1 MKHVVFQQSEPF
13 LRVAARST
21 TNQQNDIVTA
31 SKVQK
36 LPPPYPEDSG
46 GGGVPDVPM
55 TLWQY
60 HLVDWHWI
68 ADATRKNGSDCWKTT
83 RFIEHHRKYMKIAPQ
98 NGPKPISKLTNA
110 LIKIEPKL
118 KWYRRP
124 EAKNFSESFFN
135 GHANAVIVGDG
146 GFEVR
151 HDVRIG
157 MSLVAPNIDYPRHRH
172 PPEELYIVL
181 APGSW
186 MQNDENLTLKTP
198 GDLIHNSPNCWHAMQ
213 SIQTPLLAIWCLW
226 LNWWKVKSDSP
237 VWFFYLDTIV
247 FCENASYN
255 SATKR

>member
-1 MKHVVFQQSEPF
+1 MTSHTNRNKDLQYFINTLEEGFRSKIGNYPDAIPVFDRIFSALKNANGIPAQHQRTELPISNFFEIA
-13 LRVAARST
+13 VEEAR
-21 TNQQNDIVTA
+21 
-31 SKVQK
+31 K
-36 LPPPYPEDSG
+36 
-46 GGGVPDVPM
+46 
-55 TLWQY
+55 
-60 HLVDWHWI
+60 
-68 ADATRKNGSDCWKTT
+68 
-83 RFIEHHRKYMKIAPQ
+83 
-98 NGPKPISKLTNA
+98 GPKPISKLTNA

-124 EAKNFSESFFN
+124 EAKNFSESFFD

-186 MQNDENLTLKTP
+186 MQNDKNMTLKTP

-226 LNWWKVKSDSP
+226 LN
-237 VWFFYLDTIV
+237 
-247 FCENASYN
+247 
-255 SATKR
+255 